1 MLRTESISLDNEYQY
16 EYAKKH
22 YSRIAKYLDHTNIRI
37 FSAMWKYGPRN
48 LLEVARRTEM
58 PFTSV
63 YHRISKLESTL
74 HEVAWLIPQVSKLG
88 LVRVAVLVA
97 ASPGCEE
104 EVTRAL
110 KAPNLWRSIGLC
122 EGNFTHVSIQLVPVK
137 HLRDFRAYVQ
147 QLVDRNLATN
157 FNIIYTGE
165 YIPNF
170 PDFDYYDPKTN
181 TWKFDWEEWFA
192 SLAEESQSVS
202 FDDPESYSSTFD
214 KKDMMIIR
222 ELETDGRKSFAD
234 IAGATGMT
242 AQCVKYHFDHKL
254 APSGVANYFLFKVH
268 PFPSE
273 VSAYH
278 EIMLEFNNKKDLD
291 KFFSLIP
298 RLFFVLGVAKVL
310 RQNTIMVQTW
320 MLTSQLPKLFAF
332 FSHMAKAGLLKSY
345 SSVRMDWASRQTQS
359 IADELYDDENG
370 WNVDFEKCSAELSVT
385 EKVAVNS

>member
-1 MLRTESISLDNEYQY
+1 MRTESVSIDNEYQY
-16 EYAKKH
+16 GYAKKH
-22 YSRIAKYLDHTNIRI
+22 YSRVAKYLDLTNIRI

-48 LLEVARRTEM
+48 LLEIARRTEM

-63 YHRISKLESTL
+63 YHRVSKLESSF
-74 HEVAWLIPQVSKLG
+74 HEIAWLIPQVSKLG

-110 KAPNLWRSIGLC
+110 KAPNLWRSIGFC
-122 EGNFTHVSIQLVPVK
+122 EGNFTHISIQLVPVK
-137 HLRDFRAYVQ
+137 YLRDFRAYVQ

-165 YIPNF
+165 YIPSF
-170 PDFDYYDPKTN
+170 PDFDYYDPKSS
-181 TWKFDWEEWFA
+181 TWKFDWEGWYA
-192 SLAEESQSVS
+192 SLAEESQFVS

-234 IAGATGMT
+234 IAKATGMT
-242 AQCVKYHFDHKL
+242 PQGVKYHFDQKL
-254 APSGVANYFLFKVH
+254 VPSGVATYFQFKLH
-268 PFPSE
+268 PFPTE

-278 EIMLEFNNKKDLD
+278 EIMLEFNDKKDLD

-298 RLFFVLGVAKVL
+298 RLFFVLGAAKVL
-310 RQNTIMVQTW
+310 RQNTLMVQTW
-320 MLTSQLPKLFAF
+320 MLSSQLYRLFDF
-332 FSHMAKAGLLKSY
+332 LSHLAKAGFLKSY
-345 SSVRMDWASRQTQS
+345 SSVRVDLASRQTQS
-359 IADELYDDENG
+359 ISDELYDDEKG
-370 WNVDFEKCSAELSVT
+370 WNVDFEKCAAELSIT

>member
-1 MLRTESISLDNEYQY
+1 LLRTESVSLDNEY
-16 EYAKKH
+16 EYGFAKKY
-22 YSRIAKYLDHTNIRI
+22 YSRIARYLDPTNIRI

-63 YHRISKLESTL
+63 YHRISKLESNF
-74 HEVAWLIPQVSKLG
+74 HELAWLIPQVSKLG

-97 ASPGCEE
+97 ASPGCGG

-110 KAPNLWRSIGLC
+110 KAPNLWRSIGFC

-137 HLRDFRAYVQ
+137 HLRDFRAYLQ

-165 YIPNF
+165 YVPNF
-170 PDFDYYDPKTN
+170 PDFDYYDPKSN
-181 TWKFDWEEWFA
+181 TWKFDWEGWCA
-192 SLAEESQSVS
+192 SLAEESQSAS
-202 FDDPESYSSTFD
+202 LDDPKSYQSIFD

-234 IAGATGMT
+234 IAEGTGMT
-242 AQCVKYHFDHKL
+242 AQGVKYHFDHKL
-254 APSGVANYFLFKVH
+254 APSGVANYFQFKLH
-268 PFPSE
+268 PFPTE

-278 EIMLEFNNKKDLD
+278 EIMLEFNTKKDLD

-298 RLFFVLGVAKVL
+298 RLFFVLGAAKVL
-310 RQNTIMVQTW
+310 RQNTIMIETW
-320 MLTSQLPKLFAF
+320 MLSSQLYKLFDF
-332 FSHMAKAGLLKSY
+332 LSHLAKTGFLKSY
-345 SSVRMDWASRQTQS
+345 SSVRMDWASRETQS
-359 IADELYDDENG
+359 ISDELYDDEKG
-370 WNVDFEKCSAELSVT
+370 WNVDFEKCSAEQSIT
-385 EKVAVNS
+385 ERVAVNS

>member
-1 MLRTESISLDNEYQY
+1 MRSESVKLDNEYQY

-22 YSRIAKYLDHTNIRI
+22 YSRIAKYLDSTNIRI

-63 YHRISKLESTL
+63 YHRISKLESTF
-74 HEVAWLIPQVSKLG
+74 HEVAWLIPQASKLG

-110 KAPNLWRSIGLC
+110 KAPNLWRSVGLC

-147 QLVDRNLATN
+147 QLVDRNLVTN
-157 FNIIYTGE
+157 FKIIYTGE
-165 YIPNF
+165 FIPNF
-170 PDFDYYDPKTN
+170 PDFDSYDPKTN
-181 TWKFDWEEWFA
+181 TWKFDWEEWFTC
-192 SLAEESQSVS
+192 LAEESSPVS
-202 FDDPESYSSTFD
+202 LDDPKSYASTFD
-214 KKDMMIIR
+214 KKDMMIVR

-234 IAGATGMT
+234 IAETTGMT
-242 AQCVKYHFDHKL
+242 AQCVKYHFDQKL
-254 APSGVANYFLFKVH
+254 APSGVANYFLFKVY
-268 PFPSE
+268 PFPTE

-278 EIMLEFNNKKDLD
+278 EIMLEFNNKRDLD

-298 RLFFVLGVAKVL
+298 RLFFVLGAAKVL

-332 FSHMAKAGLLKSY
+332 FSHLAKAGLLKSY
-345 SSVRMDWASRQTQS
+345 YSVRMDWASRQTQS
-359 IADELYDDENG
+359 ISDELFDDDKG
-370 WNVDFEKCSAELSVT
+370 WDVDFEKCSAELLSVT
-385 EKVAVNS
+385 ERVAVNS

>member
-1 MLRTESISLDNEYQY
+1 MRTESVRLENLYEY

-22 YSRIAKYLDHTNIRI
+22 YSRIAKYLDPTNIQI

-48 LLEVARRTEM
+48 LLEVARRIEM

-63 YHRISKLESTL
+63 YHRISKLESSF

-110 KAPNLWRSIGLC
+110 KAPNLWRSIGFC

-137 HLRDFRAYVQ
+137 YLRDFRAYVQ

-165 YIPNF
+165 YVPNF
-170 PDFDYYDPKTN
+170 PDFDYYDPKSN
-181 TWKFDWEEWFA
+181 TWKFDWEGWYA
-192 SLAEESQSVS
+192 SLAEESQSGS
-202 FDDPESYSSTFD
+202 LDDPESYSSTFD

-234 IAGATGMT
+234 IAEATGIT
-242 AQCVKYHFDHKL
+242 AQGVKYHFDHKL
-254 APSGVANYFLFKVH
+254 APSGVANYFHFKVF
-268 PFPSE
+268 PFPTE

-278 EIMLEFNNKKDLD
+278 ETMLEFNNKKDLD

-298 RLFFVLGVAKVL
+298 RLFFVLGAAKVL
-310 RQNTIMVQTW
+310 RQNTLMVQTW
-320 MLTSQLPKLFAF
+320 MLSSQLYRLFDF
-332 FSHMAKAGLLKSY
+332 LSHLAKAGLLKSY

-359 IADELYDDENG
+359 ISDELYDDEKG
-370 WNVDFEKCSAELSVT
+370 WNVDFEKCSAELSIT
-385 EKVAVNS
+385 ERVAVTS

>member
-1 MLRTESISLDNEYQY
+1 LLRTESVSLDNEYEY

-22 YSRIAKYLDHTNIRI
+22 YSRIAKYLDPTNIRI

-48 LLEVARRTEM
+48 LLEVARRIEM

-63 YHRISKLESTL
+63 YHRISKLESSF

-110 KAPNLWRSIGLC
+110 KAPNLWRSIGFC
-122 EGNFTHVSIQLVPVK
+122 EGNFTHRSIQLVPVK

-147 QLVDRNLATN
+147 QLVNRNLATN

-165 YIPNF
+165 HIPNF

-181 TWKFDWEEWFA
+181 TWKFDWEEWFV

-254 APSGVANYFLFKVH
+254 VPSGVANYFLFKVY
-268 PFPSE
+268 PFPTE

-298 RLFFVLGVAKVL
+298 RLFFVLGAAKVL
-310 RQNTIMVQTW
+310 RQNTLMVQTW

-332 FSHMAKAGLLKSY
+332 FSHMAKDGLLKSY
-345 SSVRMDWASRQTQS
+345 SLVRMDWASRQTQS
-359 IADELYDDENG
+359 ISDELYDDEKG
-370 WNVDFEKCSAELSVT
+370 WKVDFEKCSAELSIT
-385 EKVAVNS
+385 ERVAFNS

>member
-1 MLRTESISLDNEYQY
+1 MLRTESVGLDNEY

-22 YSRIAKYLDHTNIRI
+22 YSRIAKYLDFTNIRI

-48 LLEVARRTEM
+48 LLEVARRTGM

-63 YHRISKLESTL
+63 YHRISKLESRF
-74 HEVAWLIPQVSKLG
+74 HEVVWLIPQVSKLG

-122 EGNFTHVSIQLVPVK
+122 EGNFTHASIQLVPVK
-137 HLRDFRAYVQ
+137 YLRDFRAYVQ

-170 PDFDYYDPKTN
+170 PDFDYYDPKSN
-181 TWKFDWEEWFA
+181 TWKFDWEGWDA

-222 ELETDGRKSFAD
+222 ELETDGRKSFVD
-234 IAGATGMT
+234 IAEATGMT
-242 AQCVKYHFDHKL
+242 AQAVKYHFDRKL
-254 APSGVANYFLFKVH
+254 VPSGVATYFLFKLH
-268 PFPSE
+268 PFPTE
-273 VSAYH
+273 VSASH
-278 EIMLEFNNKKDLD
+278 EIMLEFNSKKDLD

-298 RLFFVLGVAKVL
+298 RLFFVMGAAKVL
-310 RQNTIMVQTW
+310 RQNTLMVQTW
-320 MLTSQLPKLFAF
+320 MLSSQLYRLFGF
-332 FSHMAKAGLLKSY
+332 LSNLAKAGFLKSY
-345 SSVRMDWASRQTQS
+345 SLVRMDRPSRQTQS
-359 IADELYDDENG
+359 ISDELYDDEKG
-370 WNVDFEKCSAELSVT
+370 WNVDFEKCSAELSIT
-385 EKVAVNS
+385 ERVAVNS